1 MAAPRKPRRFA
12 RLILLLLFL
21 LALASPFAVAHKEI
35 LSRLSEQ
42 DAIRLERWQRVT
54 YAGLGWDWPGT
65 PDFDKLDARLASA
78 DAKLGAPVL
87 IRVFKREFE
96 LELWLKKNGRFAR
109 FETYPI
115 CKWSG
120 RLGPKIRQ
128 GDHQAP
134 EGFYTVE
141 RSQLNP
147 QSRWHKSFNLGY
159 PNIHDR
165 AHKRTGSFLMV
176 HGGCSSVGCYAMT
189 NRAIDEI
196 WKIVTAALDGGQKR
210 FQVQVFPFRMTEANL
225 THRAGSTSADFW
237 RSLQPGHDLF
247 VTTGEPP
254 RVSVCNG
261 RYAFEAGAAGNDGST
276 PLEARCPK
284 PAPSTAQQG
293 AVLGKG

>member
-1 MAAPRKPRRFA
+1 MAASRKPRRLFG
-12 RLILLLLFL
+12 RFILFLLFL
-21 LALASPFAVAHKEI
+21 LALATPFLAMHKEI
-35 LSRLSEQ
+35 LNRLSEQ

-54 YAGLGWDWPGT
+54 YATMGWTWQGT
-65 PDFDKLDARLASA
+65 PEFEKLNERLTSA
-78 DAKLGAPVL
+78 GHKLGAPVL
-87 IRVFKREFE
+87 VRIFKREFE
-96 LELWLKKNGRFAR
+96 LEIWFKKGDKFERFV
-109 FETYPI
+109 TYPI

-141 RSQLNP
+141 QRQLNP

-159 PNIHDR
+159 PNLHDR
-165 AHKRTGSFLMV
+165 AHKRTGTFLMV

-189 NRAIDEI
+189 NDAIDEI

-225 THRAGSTSADFW
+225 AQRADAPSATFW
-237 RSLQPGHDLF
+237 RSLKAGHDLF
-247 VTTGEPP
+247 ASTALPP

-261 RYAFEAGAAGNDGST
+261 RYAFESGTSGSDGST
-276 PLEARCPK
+276 PLEQRCPK
-284 PAPSTAQQG
+284 AVPSTAG
-293 AVLGKG
+293 GGLPAG